1 MNRAIVARQFN
12 EKKLVIATHNRGKL
26 KEISELVGPLGIN
39 VITPDELSIPEPV
52 ENGSTFIENAK
63 IKAWSA
69 VINSGK
75 TSLSDDSGLV
85 VPALNGAP
93 GIYSARWAGPG
104 KNFTAAMARLNK
116 ELGDKDRRAFF
127 VAALV
132 LLWPD
137 GHMEAFEGT
146 VHGMLVWPP
155 RGNLGFGY
163 DPMFL
168 PNGKKKTFGE
178 FTPSEKQRYSHRSDA
193 FDQLAAACFSERNQL
208 DK

>member
-1 MNRAIVARQFN
+1 MNRAVLARQFN
-12 EKKLVIATHNRGKL
+12 QKKLVVATHNAGKL
-26 KEISELVGPLGIN
+26 KEISELVEPFGIE
-39 VITPDELSIPEPV
+39 IIPPDELGIPEPI
-52 ENGSTFIENAK
+52 ENGTTFIENAK

-69 VINSGK
+69 VISSGK

-85 VPALNGAP
+85 VPALEGAP
-93 GIYSARWAGPG
+93 GIYSARWAGPE
-104 KNFTAAMARLNK
+104 KNFTAAMTRLNK

-127 VAALV
+127 VSALV

-146 VHGMLVWPP
+146 VHGMLIWPP

-168 PNGKKKTFGE
+168 PDGQKKTFGE
-178 FTPSEKQRYSHRSDA
+178 FTPSEKHRYSHRSDA
-193 FDQLAAACFSERNQL
+193 FNQLAAACFSERN
-208 DK
+208 

>member
-26 KEISELVGPLGIN
+26 KEISELVGPFGIN
-39 VITPDELSIPEPV
+39 VITPDELSIPEPI

-75 TSLSDDSGLV
+75 ISLSDDSGLV

-93 GIYSARWAGPG
+93 GIYSARWAGPE
-104 KNFTAAMARLNK
+104 KNFTTAMARLNK

-155 RGNLGFGY
+155 RGKLGFGY

-168 PNGKKKTFGE
+168 PNGQKKTFGE
-178 FTPSEKQRYSHRSDA
+178 FTPSEKHRYSHRSDA
-193 FDQLAAACFSERNQL
+193 FSQLATACFSERNQL

>member
-137 GHMEAFEGT
+137 GHMEAFEGK

-155 RGNLGFGY
+155 SGNLGFGY

-168 PNGKKKTFGE
+168 PNGQKKTFGE
-178 FTPSEKQRYSHRSDA
+178 FTPSEKHRYSHRSDA
-193 FDQLAAACFSERNQL
+193 FSQLAAACFSERNQL
-208 DK
+208 EK

>member
-1 MNRAIVARQFN
+1 MARQFN
-12 EKKLVIATHNRGKL
+12 EKKLVLATHNRGKL

-39 VITPDELSIPEPV
+39 VITPDELNIPEPV

-168 PNGKKKTFGE
+168 PDGQKKTFGE
-178 FTPSEKQRYSHRSDA
+178 LTPGEKQRYSHRSDA
-193 FDQLAAACFSERNQL
+193 FNQLAAACFSESKRP